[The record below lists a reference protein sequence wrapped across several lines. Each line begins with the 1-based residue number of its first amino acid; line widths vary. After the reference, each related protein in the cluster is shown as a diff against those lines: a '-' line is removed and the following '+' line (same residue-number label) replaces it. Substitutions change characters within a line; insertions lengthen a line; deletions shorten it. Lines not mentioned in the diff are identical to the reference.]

1 MKIIPVG
8 EPQIIMDNPLSKH
21 NYFGWPTVERLK
33 NDRIAVVAS
42 GFRLHHVCPFGK
54 TVMAISEDEGE
65 TYTRPMPIIDTVLD
79 DRDGG
84 ILAFGESGVIVTSFN
99 NTRAMQRGR
108 LTDQSPNADYISA
121 YLDKVTDEEEKRD
134 LGSTFRISHNN
145 GVTFGPI
152 HKSPITS
159 PHGPTELRDGTILWV
174 GRSYSNDDNHMDSDK
189 IHAYTISVDGTMEY
203 RGSIE
208 NIPSEDGKL
217 LSCEPH
223 AIQLQ
228 DGRILCHI
236 RVQRYGEKPVFT
248 TYQSE
253 SADGGYTWSE
263 PVRILD
269 IQGGAPAHLLQ
280 LEDGL
285 LISTYGYR
293 QPPYGVKVMFSTDG
307 GKTWDVG
314 HDLYINGYSSDLGYP
329 ATITLKDGSF
339 LTVFY
344 ARPHGQ
350 EPAEILQQK
359 WRIEK

>member
-1 MKIIPVG
+1 
-8 EPQIIMDNPLSKH
+8 
-21 NYFGWPTVERLK
+21 
-33 NDRIAVVAS
+33 
-42 GFRLHHVCPFGK
+42 
-54 TVMAISEDEGE
+54 
-65 TYTRPMPIIDTVLD
+65 
-79 DRDGG
+79 
-84 ILAFGESGVIVTSFN
+84 
-99 NTRAMQRGR
+99 
-108 LTDQSPNADYISA
+108 
-121 YLDKVTDEEEKRD
+121 
-134 LGSTFRISHNN
+134 
-145 GVTFGPI
+145 
-152 HKSPITS
+152 
-159 PHGPTELRDGTILWV
+159 
-174 GRSYSNDDNHMDSDK
+174 MDSDK

-269 IQGGAPAHLLQ
+269 VQGGAPAHLLQ

-344 ARPHGQ
+344 ARPDGQ